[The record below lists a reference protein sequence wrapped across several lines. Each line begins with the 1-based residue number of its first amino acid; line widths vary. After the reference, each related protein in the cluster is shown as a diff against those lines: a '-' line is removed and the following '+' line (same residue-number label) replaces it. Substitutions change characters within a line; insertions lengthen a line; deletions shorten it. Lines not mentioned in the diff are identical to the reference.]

1 MLLTDQHPHNKSIM
15 VSVIGKPNAGKS
27 TLINTMLGQDLS
39 IVSPLPQTTR
49 NHFHCTMTI
58 DRTEIVFVDT
68 PGVHRSNK
76 EINLR
81 MNQEAEF
88 SLEGADAALLLIDSN
103 RINEEDFDVFKE
115 TLAANDFNSPVWL
128 VFTKKD
134 LSDSKVKPEH
144 LRLFGEKLKSK
155 VPQLQSKFFWIS
167 TVNEENINELTA
179 TLLDSAAPGAHLYPK
194 GDVSNKNM
202 RFFVAEYIREQVF
215 YLFKDEVPY
224 EIAVVIDSFKELDPN
239 VANGVNA
246 EISASIIVNRASQ
259 RAIVVGSGGKM
270 IKEIGTRARRKIE
283 ELIGGKIFLNLH
295 VKVMPKWFNNN
306 LVLEGLG
313 LPRAKLSHRV
323 WRSDS

>member
-1 MLLTDQHPHNKSIM
+1 MLITHQHPHNKSMM

-76 EINLR
+76 ELNLR

-88 SLEGADAALLLIDSN
+88 SLEGADAALLLVDSN
-103 RINEEDFDVFKE
+103 RINEEDFEVFKE
-115 TLAANDFNSPVWL
+115 VFRNNEFVGPVWL

-134 LSDSKVKPEH
+134 LSESKVQSEQLTHFK
-144 LRLFGEKLKSK
+144 EKLKKTIPS
-155 VPQLQSKFFWIS
+155 LQAKFFWIS
-167 TVNEENINELTA
+167 TVNEDNINELTA
-179 TLLDSAAPGAHLYPK
+179 ALLDNAAPGAHLYPK
-194 GDVSNKNM
+194 GDISNKNI

-224 EIAVVIDSFKELDPN
+224 EIAVVIDSFKELDPQ
-239 VANGVNA
+239 VANGIIA

-259 RAIVVGSGGKM
+259 RAIVVGAGGKM
-270 IKEIGTRARRKIE
+270 IKEIGTRARKKIE

-295 VKVMPKWFNNN
+295 VKVLPKWFNNN

>member
-15 VSVIGKPNAGKS
+15 VSILGKPNAGKS

-88 SLEGADAALLLIDSN
+88 SLEGADAAFLLIDSN
-103 RINEEDFDVFKE
+103 RLNEEDLQIFSEMLSGKFFQGPIWV
-115 TLAANDFNSPVWL
+115 

-134 LSDSKVKPEH
+134 ISDSRVKAENLKQYWSQLKVM
-144 LRLFGEKLKSK
+144 L
-155 VPQLQSKFFWIS
+155 PQLMPKFFWVS
-167 TVNEENINELTA
+167 AANEENIHELTS
-179 TLLDSAAPGAHLYPK
+179 TLLDNANSGAHLYPK
-194 GDVSNKNM
+194 GDLSNKNM

-224 EIAVVIDSFKELDPN
+224 EIAVTIESFKEVDPN
-239 VANGVNA
+239 VTNGISA

-259 RAIVVGSGGKM
+259 RAIVIGSGGKM
-270 IKEIGTRARRKIE
+270 IKEIGTRARKKIE
-283 ELIGGKIFLNLH
+283 ELLGGKIFLNLH
-295 VKVMPKWFNNN
+295 VKVSPKWFNNN
-306 LVLEGLG
+306 FVLESLG

-323 WRSDS
+323 WRSSP